1 MTRPQPVRRERIG
14 RPLKD
19 HDPETTPLAPR
30 FDEYLW
36 AKRRSI
42 NETTRKDYQYGFD
55 LFARWLRGCGL
66 PVTVASFEVARI
78 EAYVDHLR
86 ERRALPGKRPF
97 DGAHLSTHSQNAY
110 LRPLNQ
116 FGDYLAW
123 EGWLPVNP
131 FLQTYDSLMPALDSL
146 QRVLKLATPD
156 DIRALVAATA
166 GDDPLALRDRAL
178 LAVGWETGMRTQ
190 DLCGLDLDDV
200 ELRTGILTIRGAK
213 GDRDRQVKLGLALP
227 LLARYLGI
235 GRPRQVELGAHRL
248 PGAGPSALFLSD
260 AVGGARNRSGRLTTN
275 GVYELLTERWHQ
287 AGRTGHFGAHRLRH
301 GLATLLVEANV
312 SLAIVAAWL
321 GHSLETTT
329 MLYAHPTVGAMHRHV
344 GPVVADSLRGAGLD
358 ELGAA

>member
-1 MTRPQPVRRERIG
+1 MGRRAARPDQSRRRRG
-14 RPLKD
+14 RPAVY
-19 HDPETTPLAPR
+19 PLVTSSSQQGRGGPGGTGRA
-30 FDEYLW
+30 
-36 AKRRSI
+36 
-42 NETTRKDYQYGFD
+42 
-55 LFARWLRGCGL
+55 ARCQPPARAVDAQRHLSGDLRG
-66 PVTVASFEVARI
+66 ASSGWWGWRPWSS
-78 EAYVDHLR
+78 
-86 ERRALPGKRPF
+86 RRAPLLG
-97 DGAHLSTHSQNAY
+97 Y
-110 LRPLNQ
+110 LH
-116 FGDYLAW
+116 
-123 EGWLPVNP
+123 
-131 FLQTYDSLMPALDSL
+131 
-146 QRVLKLATPD
+146 
-156 DIRALVAATA
+156 
-166 GDDPLALRDRAL
+166 
-178 LAVGWETGMRTQ
+178 
-190 DLCGLDLDDV
+190 
-200 ELRTGILTIRGAK
+200 AK

-227 LLARYLGI
+227 VLARYLGI
-235 GRPRQVELGAHRL
+235 GRPRQVALGAHRL